1 VNAARPHKSGD
12 WVGGLRSRERSSPTK
27 IVVPLAC
34 HTHGERRSVRDA
46 PGYTAAQVRAYD
58 RDVWSTF
65 QAGHVRPCASLS
77 SDLPQDLALILLTLK
92 IKRAR

>member
-1 VNAARPHKSGD
+1 VNAPA
-12 WVGGLRSRERSSPTK
+12 TK
-27 IVVPLAC
+27 IVVRLAR
-34 HTHGERRSVRDA
+34 HTHSERRSARDT

-65 QAGHVRPCASLS
+65 QAGHVRPCVNLR
-77 SDLPQDLALILLTLK
+77 SDLPQDLALILLALE